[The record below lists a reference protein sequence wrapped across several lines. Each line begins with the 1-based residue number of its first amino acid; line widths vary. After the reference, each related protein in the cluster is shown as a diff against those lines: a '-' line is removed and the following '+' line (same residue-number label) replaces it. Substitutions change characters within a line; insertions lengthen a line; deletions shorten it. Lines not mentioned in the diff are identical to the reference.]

1 MLVDDHEVV
10 RKGLRSVI
18 ESAGDL
24 EVVAEAASVA
34 EAIVQAQQS
43 QSATA
48 VSQYTPSIRNR
59 NWICVKAEFNE
70 ILDDFMRQA
79 SAARTSRL
87 V

>member
-24 EVVAEAASVA
+24 EVVAEASVA